1 MSTSTTIY
9 AEIDTTLRE
18 QNPANNYGS
27 SSTIVVGQT
36 GAFGTFYRQHGLFK
50 FDVSSYTAP
59 ADIVSANLTLTVF
72 RNFGTGD
79 RTMKIVR
86 LDQTFVED
94 QATWQI
100 SETGTSWSGGDG
112 AEGNAQFTE
121 PNYDITVGSSATTQ
135 TIDIKEL
142 VIDAIN
148 RRADELW
155 IVLCFDPADTSDT
168 PIGTTT
174 LFSSEDATESNR
186 PKIEVT
192 VADRVEWEGSVD
204 GDLDNDSNWS
214 TGAKPTAS
222 DYALFNTGSVDANDG
237 SLKCDRIYIG
247 RNYKG
252 VIGTEA
258 STRLITCNE
267 AYFSSPYAG
276 IHPDFYTPKS
286 KVYIND
292 TSSTTDSFVLDG
304 KYSAIINRT
313 RHDIKLITENAT
325 TIDAHSGAVFTC
337 DDDVDVLRITGSYAT
352 MADIPTVIIIAG
364 RGYAEISR
372 IDNTNINITMASDSS
387 MRCLADATG
396 SITLYSGARIRFM
409 GNEGATI
416 ECGAITIYRGSIL
429 DTRTGAPTWTT
440 GAEIFIR
447 GGRVLFDG
455 SRAVTVT

>member
-9 AEIDTTLRE
+9 AETDTSLRE
-18 QNPANNYGS
+18 GFPTTNYGS
-27 SSTIVVGQT
+27 NSTCIVGQSSK
-36 GAFGTFYRQHGLFK
+36 FGIYYRNHGVFK

-72 RNFGTGD
+72 RTSGTGD

-94 QATWQI
+94 QATWEI

-121 PNYDITVGSSATTQ
+121 PNYDITVGRDAPTE

-142 VIDAIN
+142 VVDAIN

-168 PIGTTT
+168 PTGTSE

-192 VADRVEWEGSVD
+192 IADRVEWQGGID
-204 GDLDNDSNWS
+204 GDLNEGINWS
-214 TGAKPTAS
+214 TGAIPTSS
-222 DYALFNTGSVDANDG
+222 DYALFNSGSVDVNDG
-237 SLKCDRIYIG
+237 SLTCDKVYIG

-258 STRLITCNE
+258 STRRFICNE
-267 AYFSSPYAG
+267 AYFSSPHAG
-276 IHPDFYTPKS
+276 IHTEFYNTTAKA
-286 KVYIND
+286 YIND
-292 TSSTTDSFVLDG
+292 TSGTPDSFIFDG
-304 KYSAIINRT
+304 LYSAIINRT
-313 RHDIKLITENAT
+313 RHDIKLETTDAT
-325 TIDAHSGAVFTC
+325 TIDAHGGAVFTC
-337 DDDVDVLRITGSYAT
+337 DDDVDTLRITGSYAT
-352 MADIPTVIIIAG
+352 MADIPTVVIIAG

-372 IDNTNINITMASDSS
+372 VNNNNTSITMASSSS
-387 MRCLADATG
+387 MRCLASATG

-409 GNEGATI
+409 GNEGSPI
-416 ECGAITIYRGSIL
+416 ECGEVYVYRDAIL

-440 GAEIFIR
+440 TAEIFTR

-455 SRAVTVT
+455 SRAVTVS